1 MNNEVKIKKENVLA
15 AYKTAREAGADSTC
29 KVLEELFGKDT
40 FKPEDVT
47 ERVKTFED
55 ACRELGEEHQS
66 VKAYREWM
74 RIEYAGCKDI
84 AAYLKLRIIC
94 AALNEGW
101 KPQFTEDEARHVSCF
116 FIYTKQELEEMDE
129 EERNRVVARAFN
141 NASAI
146 GDLVYASAIYASSD
160 SSTYYGSRLAF
171 KSRELAIY
179 CGQQFIDI
187 WADFVC

>member
-129 EERNRVVARAFN
+129 ENRNYVIGRACN
-141 NASAI
+141 NAN
-146 GDLVYASAIYASSD
+146 GGFVYASANSESLSSNV
-160 SSTYYGSRLAF
+160 YCGSRLAF
-171 KSRELAIY
+171 KSEELAVY
-179 CGQQFIDI
+179 CGKQFIDI